1 MKHINSVN
9 RWSNGKRLSVLIL
22 SLILL
27 LLTGCSSTRPSETGA
42 SEGSG
47 PFEGTSLPVTTE
59 PVSEKE
65 TSGSDSTEPVSE
77 KEASGSGSTE
87 TAAPEGTDRM
97 IYAYVNGKVLKI
109 LAAENSSADAFLD
122 FLKTGDVT
130 VEMHD
135 YGGFEK
141 VGPLGTDLPRNDE
154 EITTEAGDVILYQG
168 SQITIYYDV
177 NSWSFTRLGKV
188 QDLSQSD
195 LKEILGGGNATVTFS
210 LRGSRAS
217 GGEFDFKKQTVLLN
231 SGYEMPIIGLGTWT
245 LSDDEAENSD
255 YYALQSGM
263 RLIDTARYYG
273 NEVGV
278 GRGLQKAINEGIVT
292 REDVFIT
299 TKIYGG
305 NYERAGGIIDDAL
318 KDLNVD
324 YIDLMLIHQPGQ
336 DDEGVYKAME
346 DAVNYGKLHSIGIS
360 NYYTKEQVDEVLSF
374 ATIVPAVIQN
384 ENHLYYQNTDL
395 QEYVRQY
402 GIVIESWYPFGGRG
416 HTSEH
421 FDNEVIRE
429 LAENYGKSPAQIL
442 LRWQL
447 QAGFIAIPG
456 SSNPDH
462 IAENYDIF
470 DFELSEEDMQM
481 IRSLDR
487 HERYENW

>member
-1 MKHINSVN
+1 MNI
-9 RWSNGKRLSVLIL
+9 
-22 SLILL
+22 
-27 LLTGCSSTRPSETGA
+27 TFSSC
-42 SEGSG
+42 
-47 PFEGTSLPVTTE
+47 
-59 PVSEKE
+59 
-65 TSGSDSTEPVSE
+65 
-77 KEASGSGSTE
+77 
-87 TAAPEGTDRM
+87 PE
-97 IYAYVNGKVLKI
+97 
-109 LAAENSSADAFLD
+109 
-122 FLKTGDVT
+122 
-130 VEMHD
+130 
-135 YGGFEK
+135 
-141 VGPLGTDLPRNDE
+141 NDE

-210 LRGSRAS
+210 MRGSRGS

-231 SGYEMPIIGLGTWT
+231 SGYEMPVIGLGTWT
-245 LSDDEAENSD
+245 LSDDEAENSV
-255 YYALQSGM
+255 Y
-263 RLIDTARYYG
+263 R
-273 NEVGV
+273 
-278 GRGLQKAINEGIVT
+278 LQKAIDEGIVI

-299 TKIYGG
+299 SKIYGG

-360 NYYTKEQVDEVLSF
+360 NYYTNEQVDEVLSF

-421 FDNEVIRE
+421 FDNAVIRE
-429 LAENYGKSPAQIL
+429 LAEKYGKSSAQII

-481 IRSLDR
+481 IRGLDR

>member
-9 RWSNGKRLSVLIL
+9 RWSNGKRVSVLIL
-22 SLILL
+22 TLILL

-47 PFEGTSLPVTTE
+47 PFEGTSLPGTTE

-217 GGEFDFKKQTVLLN
+217 GGEFDFEKQPAH
-231 SGYEMPIIGLGTWT
+231 S
-245 LSDDEAENSD
+245 
-255 YYALQSGM
+255 
-263 RLIDTARYYG
+263 R
-273 NEVGV
+273 
-278 GRGLQKAINEGIVT
+278 
-292 REDVFIT
+292 VF
-299 TKIYGG
+299 K
-305 NYERAGGIIDDAL
+305 
-318 KDLNVD
+318 
-324 YIDLMLIHQPGQ
+324 H
-336 DDEGVYKAME
+336 
-346 DAVNYGKLHSIGIS
+346 
-360 NYYTKEQVDEVLSF
+360 
-374 ATIVPAVIQN
+374 
-384 ENHLYYQNTDL
+384 
-395 QEYVRQY
+395 
-402 GIVIESWYPFGGRG
+402 
-416 HTSEH
+416 
-421 FDNEVIRE
+421 E
-429 LAENYGKSPAQIL
+429 LAGRNHFYRQSYGVAKWFL
-442 LRWQL
+442 
-447 QAGFIAIPG
+447 
-456 SSNPDH
+456 
-462 IAENYDIF
+462 
-470 DFELSEEDMQM
+470 
-481 IRSLDR
+481 
-487 HERYENW
+487 